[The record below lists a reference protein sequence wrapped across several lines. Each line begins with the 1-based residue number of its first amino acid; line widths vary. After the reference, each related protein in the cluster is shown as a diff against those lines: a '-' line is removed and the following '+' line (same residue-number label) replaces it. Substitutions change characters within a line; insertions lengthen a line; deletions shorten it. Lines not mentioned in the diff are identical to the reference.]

1 MKLQKRFLREVNKKK
16 YYKFMINIPP
26 EIIEK
31 AKLKE
36 GDELEARVKGEE
48 VRLRRKLDKK

>member
-1 MKLQKRFLREVNKKK
+1 MRLQKRFLREINKKK

-26 EIIEK
+26 EIIEE

-36 GDELEARVKGEE
+36 GDELEVEVKDEE
-48 VRLRRKLDKK
+48 VRLKKK